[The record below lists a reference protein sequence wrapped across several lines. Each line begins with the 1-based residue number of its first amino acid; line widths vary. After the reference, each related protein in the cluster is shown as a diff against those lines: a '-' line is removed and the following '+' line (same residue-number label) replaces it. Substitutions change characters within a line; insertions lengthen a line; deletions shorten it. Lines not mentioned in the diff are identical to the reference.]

1 MEILWQ
7 RSEPVAVR
15 EVTRMLAEKREIA
28 PTTVMTVLD
37 RLSKKGL
44 ARRWREGR
52 AWRYCPAAS
61 REAYIAEL
69 MQDALDLT
77 RDRGAALTRFA
88 RSVSE
93 EEAEA
98 LRRALGDLDSG
109 G

>member
-7 RSEPVAVR
+7 RSEPVTVR
-15 EVTRMLAEKREIA
+15 EVTRMIAEGRDIA

-37 RLSKKGL
+37 RLAKKGL
-44 ARRWREGR
+44 ARRWRDGR
-52 AWRYCPAAS
+52 AWRYCPEAS

-77 RDRGAALTRFA
+77 RDRGAALRRFA

-109 G
+109 R